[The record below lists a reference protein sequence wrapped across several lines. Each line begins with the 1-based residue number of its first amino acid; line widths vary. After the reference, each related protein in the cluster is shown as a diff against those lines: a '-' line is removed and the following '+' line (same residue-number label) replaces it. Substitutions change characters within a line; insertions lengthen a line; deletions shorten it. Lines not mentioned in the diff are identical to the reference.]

1 MRRRTCCSGFWR
13 RTVNRIVI
21 VTGGTSGIGLAAVE
35 ALRARG
41 CTVYALSRHGQGEGH
56 IPCDVADE
64 KSARAA
70 VEAVLEKEGRIDIL
84 VNCAGFGISGAGEL
98 TPLDTAK
105 QQLNVNLFGTANM
118 ANAVI
123 PVMRAQGGGRIVNT
137 GSVAGFV
144 PIPFQTW
151 YSASKAAVQAYTLA
165 MANELRPFGIT
176 LTAVLPGDTKT
187 GFTAARA
194 KIDDPQNLY
203 QGRIARSVER
213 MEQDEQNGVPA
224 QKVGELIAK
233 VALKKRVKPLYIPGF
248 SYNLINVLMRILPS
262 GLANRLIGVLY
273 AKESVFCRFFLF
285 GEEKKSGAKKRSLK
299 RKRDCSHAAIPS

>member
-1 MRRRTCCSGFWR
+1 M
-13 RTVNRIVI
+13 NRIVI

-70 VEAVLEKEGRIDIL
+70 VEAVLKKEGRIDIL

-105 QQLNVNLFGTANM
+105 HQLNVNLFGTANM

-123 PVMRAQGGGRIVNT
+123 PAMRAQGGGRIVNT

-151 YSASKAAVQAYTLA
+151 YSASKAAVQSYTMA
-165 MANELRPFGIT
+165 MANELRPFGIS
-176 LTAVLPGDTKT
+176 LAAVLPGDTKT

-194 KIDDPQNLY
+194 KIDDPENLY

-233 VALKKRVKPLYIPGF
+233 VALKKRVKPLYIPGC

-273 AKESVFCRFFLF
+273 AK
-285 GEEKKSGAKKRSLK
+285 
-299 RKRDCSHAAIPS
+299 